1 MNWLAFLLT
10 LIKVVEVLSSYLSE
24 RRLISAEDAK
34 IAADAV
40 KRVHNALVAGDAV
53 DVSPDGLRR
62 PDPNQRD

>member
-10 LIKVVEVLSSYLSE
+10 LIKVVEALSSYLSE

-34 IAADAV
+34 VAADAV
-40 KRVHNALVAGDAV
+40 ARVHNALVAGDAV